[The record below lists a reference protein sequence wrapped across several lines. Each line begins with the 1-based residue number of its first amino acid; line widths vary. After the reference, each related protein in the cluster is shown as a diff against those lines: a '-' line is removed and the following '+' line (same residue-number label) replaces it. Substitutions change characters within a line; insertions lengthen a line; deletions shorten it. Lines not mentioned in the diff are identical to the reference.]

1 MERYECII
9 PISDLVMIVIFPLSI
24 IFVEP
29 KLLPILQ
36 GAAYMNFLREAFP
49 ELSSHISQFQ
59 TDLCIFFNNCQNLLI
74 YANESTM
81 HSIPYIFSKL

>member
-36 GAAYMNFLREAFP
+36 GAAYMNFLRALP
-49 ELSSHISQFQ
+49 L
-59 TDLCIFFNNCQNLLI
+59 DLFTLNAHHGFNDNAYMMMLKS
-74 YANESTM
+74 AS
-81 HSIPYIFSKL
+81 